1 MEVIMRTYM
10 KAALITLG
18 ATCLTAAAPVLAHY
32 DDGHRDGDRYG
43 QQWNRQDNGYG
54 KRAAVDQCVRA
65 AQREAS
71 RYGRAR
77 VTEISDINWVRG
89 GFEVRGRLVAEG
101 RDFDRRGSDAYG
113 RYGYGR
119 DRDQRDSGR
128 FSCTAR
134 NGGID
139 SVRIYGLND
148 RW

>member
-43 QQWNRQDNGYG
+43 
-54 KRAAVDQCVRA
+54 KRVAVDQCVRA
-65 AQREAS
+65 TQREAS
-71 RYGRAR
+71 RFGRAR